1 MILFLTQVRRNED
14 REYFFRFMIAKWSD
28 CDILLLD
35 KEKEEDVIYMGLTSF
50 LKYSFK
56 NLALPNIM
64 ARLSIILLNK
74 NENKH

>member
-1 MILFLTQVRRNED
+1 
-14 REYFFRFMIAKWSD
+14 MIAKWSD

-35 KEKEEDVIYMGLTSF
+35 IEKQENVIYMGLTSF

-56 NLALPNIM
+56 NLVLSNIM

-74 NENKH
+74 NESKHENSQS